1 MFRLIGII
9 VFVAFLYVGFFGWE
23 ENNIDPFLK
32 NLFEKEQVE
41 NVVEETSKL
50 GEEVIKETDNFI
62 NN

>member
-9 VFVAFLYVGFFGWE
+9 VFVAFLYVGFLGWE
-23 ENNIDPFLK
+23 KKNIDPFLK
-32 NLFEKEQVE
+32 NLFEKEQIE